1 MELAYKFVATN
12 SLGNQ
17 ISGVVYAE
25 SMDFAWVKLR
35 RANLTPRETKFDL
48 VSTVNGLGQ
57 KGFNKRD
64 LSRFYDTLGKR
75 IDNGRPLPEGFESAG
90 TFVSDPK
97 LRQAIMIVAQSVN
110 DGNRLSEAMRSA
122 GFPYRDAMAIRAAE
136 ESGKQGKAFI
146 DMAADVDRK
155 AKLEGQLRAML
166 MMPQAMLAFLYV
178 ASFLGIWLFAPKME
192 GFLNNIKGTKFN
204 IKDPFQ
210 DFYFATS
217 HWVNDNLIISFAIWA
232 AIPALL
238 FWAIKNG
245 HHEKILDKVKALKM
259 INEKSDM
266 SSTWTAFALLYDAG
280 IPPYECAAVVR
291 PSSAR
296 ESSREMWLQL
306 EKAFLAGLT
315 VGAAVEKA
323 AFPDYI
329 VAGIKAADSSGAPL
343 PEEIQGLTKN
353 LEEDVTVLTKRFQ
366 AQAEL
371 WSKVAVAA
379 VLFVAAKM
387 TILPFMKM
395 GFQMASVQMGFSVA

>member
-17 ISGVVYAE
+17 VSGVVYAE
-25 SMDFAWVKLR
+25 SRDFAWVKLR
-35 RANLTPRETKFDL
+35 RANLSPRETKIDIPATL
-48 VSTVNGLGQ
+48 NGIGQ
-57 KGFNKRD
+57 KGFVKRD
-64 LSRFYDTLGKR
+64 LARFYDTLGKR
-75 IDNGRPLPEGFESAG
+75 IDNGRPLAEGFESAG
-90 TFVSDPK
+90 AFVSDPK

-110 DGNRLSEAMRSA
+110 DGNKLSEAMRTA
-122 GFPYRDAMAIRAAE
+122 GFSYRDAMAIRAAE

-146 DMAADVDRK
+146 DLAADVDRK

-178 ASFLGIWLFAPKME
+178 ASFLGVWLFAPKME

-204 IKDPFQ
+204 IQDPFQ
-210 DFYFATS
+210 DAYFAAS
-217 HWVNDNLIISFAIWA
+217 HWVNDNLIMAVALWA
-232 AIPALL
+232 AVPALI

-245 HHEKILDKVKALKM
+245 HHEKILDKVKSLKM

-266 SSTWTAFALLYDAG
+266 ASTWTAFALLYDAG

-296 ESSREMWLQL
+296 ESSREMWRQL
-306 EKAFLAGLT
+306 EKAFLAGHT

-323 AFPDYI
+323 EFPAYI
-329 VAGIKAADSSGAPL
+329 VSGIKAADSSGAPL
-343 PEEIQGLTKN
+343 PEEIQGIAKN

-379 VLFVAAKM
+379 VLFLAAKM

-395 GFQMASVQMGFSVA
+395 GFQMASIQMGYSFA

>member
-1 MELAYKFVATN
+1 MELAFKFIANN
-12 SLGNQ
+12 SLGTQ
-17 ISGVVYAE
+17 ISGVIYAE
-25 SMDFAWVKLR
+25 SQDFAWVKLR
-35 RANLTPRETKFDL
+35 RANLTPRETKLDVFA
-48 VSTVNGLGQ
+48 TINGLGQ
-57 KGFNKRD
+57 KGFVKRD
-64 LSRFYDTLGKR
+64 LARFYDTLGKR
-75 IDNGRPLPEGFESAG
+75 IDNGRPLAEGFESAG
-90 TFVSDPK
+90 AFVSDPK
-97 LRQAIMIVAQSVN
+97 LRQAIMMVGQSVN
-110 DGNRLSEAMRSA
+110 DGNKLSEAMRTA
-122 GFPYRDAMAIRAAE
+122 GFSYRDAMAIRAAE

-146 DMAADVDRK
+146 DMAADVERK

-166 MMPQAMLAFLYV
+166 MMPQVMLAFLYV
-178 ASFLGIWLFAPKME
+178 ASFLGVWLFAPKME

-210 DFYFATS
+210 DAYFAAS
-217 HWVNDNLIISFAIWA
+217 HWVNDNLFLAFALWA
-232 AIPALL
+232 AIPAAL

-245 HHEKILDKVKALKM
+245 HHEKLLDKVKSLKM

-266 SSTWTAFALLYDAG
+266 SSTWTAFAMLYDAG

-296 ESSREMWLQL
+296 EANREMWRQL
-306 EKAFLAGLT
+306 EKAFLAGHT

-323 AFPDYI
+323 GFPKYI
-329 VAGIKAADSSGAPL
+329 VAGIKAAESSGAPL
-343 PEEIQGLTKN
+343 PEEIQGIAKN

-371 WSKVAVAA
+371 WSKVAVGI

-395 GFQMASVQMGFSVA
+395 GFQMA